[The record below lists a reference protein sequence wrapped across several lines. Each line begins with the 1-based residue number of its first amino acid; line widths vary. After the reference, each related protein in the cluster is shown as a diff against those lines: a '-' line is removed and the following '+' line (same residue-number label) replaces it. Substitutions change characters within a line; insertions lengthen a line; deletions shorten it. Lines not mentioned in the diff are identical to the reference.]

1 MPDENGFESAAD
13 QAYRMASRWGGE
25 YVVVRMPDGSFVARG
40 ARQKDSHDRPT
51 AEEIGRVISHRLDQL
66 EWRWAD
72 GRAEEPPASPFDRT
86 IVSARTTVLAT
97 PYWSVGSL
105 QPASRELAQLMA
117 HVMSIQIVWNSGRPD
132 RATKLVMAEPA
143 SLADDMSVPYAQYMA
158 NVEQSGVVDKELSRL
173 RRTIAAAR
181 QILQSRERRDAVGAS
196 MDVMFGRTRLPE
208 IAEPGATPAP

>member
-51 AEEIGRVISHRLDQL
+51 AEEIGRVISHRLAQL

-72 GRAEEPPASPFDRT
+72 GRTEEPPVSPFDRT
-86 IVSARTTVLAT
+86 PASAT

-105 QPASRELAQLMA
+105 QPASRELAKLMA
-117 HVMSIQIVWNSGRPD
+117 HVMSIQLVWNSGRPD
-132 RATKLVMAEPA
+132 RAVDLVMAEPA
-143 SLADDMSVPYAQYMA
+143 PLADDMSVPYAQYMA
-158 NVEQSGVVDKELSRL
+158 NAEQSGMVDKELSRL

-181 QILQSRERRDAVGAS
+181 EILQSRERRDAVGAS
-196 MDVMFGRTRLPE
+196 MDIMFGRTRLPE